1 MNASRISPAA
11 LKATLFWLL
20 LTPGAS
26 PSQAPRPGTLTIT
39 STPTGAAITINNQT
53 MRETT
58 KATFVLSAATYNV
71 SVTGTEA
78 NLHCTKSVALASNT
92 TLKLHCTAAGWA
104 TPPN

>member
-1 MNASRISPAA
+1 MNLSRISPA

-39 STPTGAAITINNQT
+39 SVPTGATIAINNQT

-58 KATFVLSAATYNV
+58 QASFVLSAATYNV

-78 NLHCTKSVALASNT
+78 NLGCSKSVAVFSNRSMR
-92 TLKLHCTAAGWA
+92 LHCTAGGWA